1 MSNNVNPLATRSNG
15 SGRNIADILD
25 PNNAPADARAR
36 ALRRTMAVKSLNT
49 GRCTTAQ
56 ELANR
61 FEKLFEMCFQ
71 NNFIP
76 VVEML
81 ALCSGIDRR
90 DLWEMEKGL
99 SHKGSGMRGHRE
111 RS

>member
-1 MSNNVNPLATRSNG
+1 MEVIFVGNSPTRSNG

-25 PNNAPADARAR
+25 PNNAPADAKVR
-36 ALRRTMAVKSLNT
+36 ALRRTMLVKSLNT
-49 GRCTTAQ
+49 KRCTSAQ
-56 ELANR
+56 ELSER
-61 FEKLFEMCFQ
+61 FEQLFDICFKHG
-71 NNFIP
+71 FIP

-99 SHKGSGMRGHRE
+99 SHKGDGMR
-111 RS
+111 